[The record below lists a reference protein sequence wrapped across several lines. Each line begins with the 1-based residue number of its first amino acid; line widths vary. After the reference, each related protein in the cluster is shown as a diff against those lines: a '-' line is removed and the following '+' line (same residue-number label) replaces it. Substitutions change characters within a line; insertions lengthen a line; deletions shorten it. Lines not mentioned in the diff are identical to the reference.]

1 MKLDCVLYAIGT
13 LFTQGGSSDDPY
25 RCAGFFPL
33 EGLVSKLLSTLNP
46 TGTGRGLVKL
56 HSTVLGKLSHK
67 LGIKKKRKQKYRMP
81 IQECVIIE
89 IKIQNEGFVLRT
101 YAINYMCLKDNNCVL
116 IYRECLSCSKLI

>member
-46 TGTGRGLVKL
+46 TGSGRGLVKL

-67 LGIKKKRKQKYRMP
+67 LGIKKKENKST
-81 IQECVIIE
+81 ECP
-89 IKIQNEGFVLRT
+89 FRSVL
-101 YAINYMCLKDNNCVL
+101 
-116 IYRECLSCSKLI
+116 